1 MRRRLV
7 LLSAKNQIRSSI
19 LQRCTIPSSNVAIL
33 RYPFYRNCNINFQR
47 NYSNESTP
55 PTDNNASSKSQ
66 NVDSTVKNDKASPGT
81 RTRPSMSPS
90 IVKSPRA
97 FANTT
102 SSLLKLTS
110 DFDPAPTTPIDDLI
124 LEKSLLSSVHRIP
137 GDNLVRCTVFDK
149 NGNVKVVSGEFKRSE
164 LLSKNGL
171 LPRDLRKL
179 DTGVS
184 TIVPSI
190 LVRQNSILV
199 NLLHIRALIKA
210 DMVIIFDAYGS
221 TDSQTQSIFMYDLTH
236 KLRGDDSSVNL
247 PYELRALEAIFIS
260 VVTALDA
267 EMQVLTSVVNGILS
281 ELETNIDRSKLRHL
295 LVQSKKLSAFL
306 QKATLI
312 RDAIDELLEQ
322 DEDLAG
328 LYLTEKQQG
337 IPRDEQG
344 DHSEVEMLLESYY
357 KHCDEIVQTV
367 DNLVSN
373 IRSTEEIINI
383 ILDSNR
389 NSLMLLDL
397 KFQIG
402 TLGLGAGAF
411 ISALYGMNLKNFI
424 EESEYGFVGVTSV
437 VMVSTFLVI
446 LMALRNLRRVRRV
459 TMMKSNSS
467 GSRAAMNNITQSTLA
482 HNRSSVYSTS
492 FTDPANGGDSAT
504 KSSKKPKLSFFQR
517 LFKNKSIMSSPN
529 LRSNQANDNNNA
541 SGASA
546 YSTFQKPYVSSP
558 LSDSFKYSQPSTKF
572 TTTSAHN
579 CETISSSVNNKFTNP
594 KINYHNEGYSL
605 HRPITNLKPEKH
617 NLNFYQ
623 PYHPYDDVCEN
634 DPIVNEEKLWNWLIK
649 SPKIKY

>member
-7 LLSAKNQIRSSI
+7 LLSTKSQIKSSI
-19 LQRCTIPSSNVAIL
+19 LQRYNIQSSNVATL
-33 RYPFYRNCNINFQR
+33 RYPFYSNCNNHFSLR
-47 NYSNESTP
+47 TYSKDSSSSTK
-55 PTDNNASSKSQ
+55 NSSSSNSKST
-66 NVDSTVKNDKASPGT
+66 DSTVKKGKT
-81 RTRPSMSPS
+81 SPS
-90 IVKSPRA
+90 ARPRPLLSSSIVQSPRA
-97 FANTT
+97 LANTT

-110 DFDPAPTTPIDDLI
+110 GLDPAPTVPIDDLI
-124 LEKSLLSSVHRIP
+124 LEKSLLSSVHRLP

-328 LYLTEKQQG
+328 LYLTEKQLG
-337 IPRDEQG
+337 LPRDEEG

-424 EESEYGFVGVTSV
+424 EESQYGFGGVTAV
-437 VMVSTFLVI
+437 VMLSTFVVI

-459 TMMKSNSS
+459 TMMKNNSN

-482 HNRSSVYSTS
+482 HNGAPIYSAATN
-492 FTDPANGGDSAT
+492 TANHTASTT
-504 KSSKKPKLSFFQR
+504 KYKKPKLSFFQR
-517 LFKNKSIMSSPN
+517 FFKNKSIMSSPN
-529 LRSNQANDNNNA
+529 LRRNQLKDTNY
-541 SGASA
+541 SPGSSA
-546 YSTFQKPYVSSP
+546 YSTFQMSNVSSP

-572 TTTSAHN
+572 ASSQQNYESA
-579 CETISSSVNNKFTNP
+579 SVNNLGNT
-594 KINYHNEGYSL
+594 KIDYNYDDGCSL
-605 HRPITNLKPEKH
+605 HSPIPKPKTEKCS
-617 NLNFYQ
+617 LNFYQ
-623 PYHPYDDVCEN
+623 HYHNFDNIIGN
-634 DPIVNEEKLWNWLIK
+634 DPKDNEKKVWNWLVK